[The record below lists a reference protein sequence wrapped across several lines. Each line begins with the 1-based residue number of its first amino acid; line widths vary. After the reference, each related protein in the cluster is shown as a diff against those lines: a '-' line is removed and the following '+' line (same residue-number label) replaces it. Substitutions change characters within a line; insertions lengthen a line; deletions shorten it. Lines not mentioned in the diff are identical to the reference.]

1 MAVASPHL
9 GNIQL
14 IADSCKVSDYI
25 SIEGMEVTTS
35 AQYAIYKPL
44 RVL

>member
-1 MAVASPHL
+1 MAIASLRL

-25 SIEGMEVTTS
+25 SIERMEVTTS
-35 AQYAIYKPL
+35 TQYAIL
-44 RVL
+44 HVMRCT